1 MGILDDVDLYGDDE
15 PLAPARPLPDA
26 ASGDAAQLLQSERIG
41 TSRAVAAW
49 GRLAGRLEAVTP
61 ALREGFAI
69 LNLDRMLRRTLAAV
83 AVEPSEVLPCLLG
96 GAHGRLDPEMRSL
109 ARYALR
115 GLLPLVAE
123 TGGPEGRVSARV
135 LAELARRRGPVSQGA
150 EDDGDETAVAK
161 LARIIHEPSRQGF
174 ADPV

>member
-15 PLAPARPLPDA
+15 PLAPARALPDA
-26 ASGDAAQLLQSERIG
+26 APGDAAHLLKNERIG

-83 AVEPSEVLPCLLG
+83 AIEPSEALPCLLG
-96 GAHGRLDPEMRSL
+96 GARGRLDPETRSL
-109 ARYALR
+109 ALYALR
-115 GLLPLVAE
+115 GLLHS
-123 TGGPEGRVSARV
+123 GGA
-135 LAELARRRGPVSQGA
+135 
-150 EDDGDETAVAK
+150 DGGSKGSPD
-161 LARIIHEPSRQGF
+161 F
-174 ADPV
+174 